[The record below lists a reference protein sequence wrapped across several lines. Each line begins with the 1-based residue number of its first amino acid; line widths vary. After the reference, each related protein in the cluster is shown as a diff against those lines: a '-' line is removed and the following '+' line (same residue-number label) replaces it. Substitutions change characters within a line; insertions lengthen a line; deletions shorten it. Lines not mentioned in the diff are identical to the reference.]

1 MPLPLLIPAALQ
13 AGIGIY
19 QALSGN
25 SQAKKADKAARASL
39 AASPQYEESPYTK
52 ALLADTQSRLG
63 AVSPAV
69 MAAYRN
75 ASQQA
80 INQQAVAQRN
90 AASGAEAIAA
100 GAVAQG
106 QVNNVLP
113 TLAGAQQQFDTQN
126 RGMYYNALEN
136 STNERDKV
144 FNDRLRR
151 NMDMRNYYLGRTA
164 AGNRNLQSGINAAA
178 SGIAGLANSLP
189 GMGTA
194 KTVQPAPDY
203 SQYGGLDANGLPA
216 PSNSYGTPSY
226 MSSPWNFIRR

>member
-25 SQAKKADKAARASL
+25 RQAKKADKEARAAL
-39 AASPQYEESPYTK
+39 AGSPQYEESPYAK
-52 ALLADTQSRLG
+52 ALLADTQGRLG

-75 ASQQA
+75 ANQQA
-80 INQQAVAQRN
+80 VNQQAVAQRN

-100 GAVAQG
+100 GAVSQG

-113 TLAGAQQQFDTQN
+113 SLAGAQQQFDTQN

-164 AGNRNLQSGINAAA
+164 AGNRNLQSGLNVAV
-178 SGIAGLANSLP
+178 SGIAGLAGGLP
-189 GMGTA
+189 GMNFGKTA
-194 KTVQPAPDY
+194 QPAPNY
-203 SQYGGLDANGLPA
+203 SAYGGLDQNGLGA
-216 PSNSYGTPSY
+216 PSPAYGTSPYYSSY
-226 MSSPWNFIRR
+226 YKR